1 MKVAVTGASGL
12 LGTALVRSLRVDG
25 HDVLRLVRREP
36 TAPDEV
42 RWDPSGGTVDT
53 ASLHGVEAA
62 IHLAGAKLGGRP
74 WTPAYRRT
82 VLESRTSGTTTLSR
96 ALAGLDPRPRALL
109 SASGVGYYG
118 NPGVEVLDESCA
130 AGDSYIAEIAR
141 EWEAATAPAADAG
154 IRVVPMRT
162 AVVVSGSGGALAPL
176 LLPFRLGLGGRVGSG
191 QQYWS
196 WVALT
201 DYVRAVR
208 FLLDR
213 DEISG
218 PVNICAPEPVTNA
231 EFTKALGR
239 AVHRPAVLRVPGAA
253 LRLALRDFA
262 VDLLGG
268 QRVVPRRLLG
278 AGFTFDSPELDS
290 ALRAELV
297 G

>member
-1 MKVAVTGASGL
+1 
-12 LGTALVRSLRVDG
+12 
-25 HDVLRLVRREP
+25 
-36 TAPDEV
+36 
-42 RWDPSGGTVDT
+42 
-53 ASLHGVEAA
+53 
-62 IHLAGAKLGGRP
+62 
-74 WTPAYRRT
+74 
-82 VLESRTSGTTTLSR
+82 
-96 ALAGLDPRPRALL
+96 
-109 SASGVGYYG
+109 
-118 NPGVEVLDESCA
+118 VEVLDESCA

-278 AGFTFDSPELDS
+278 AGFTFDYPDLDS